1 MSTFILQFGVLLC
14 IYAVVTTVFCMWARH
29 VGDDEKGQQRVQWAG
44 TALMVLFFASAIGLN
59 GWLTLNT
66 DISQAHRSNR
76 ISVRELSHREPPGGV
91 PCFRGSEESWVMVA
105 ADFLGKEDDRCES
118 LGVNLVKE
126 EIRCE

>member
-1 MSTFILQFGVLLC
+1 
-14 IYAVVTTVFCMWARH
+14 MWARN

-76 ISVRELSHREPPGGV
+76 ISVRELSHREPLGRV
-91 PCFRGSEESWVMVA
+91 PRFRGPEESWMPVD
-105 ADFLGKEDDRCES
+105 ADLLATADDRSES
-118 LGVNLVKE
+118 LGVHLAKE
-126 EIRCE
+126 GIRCG